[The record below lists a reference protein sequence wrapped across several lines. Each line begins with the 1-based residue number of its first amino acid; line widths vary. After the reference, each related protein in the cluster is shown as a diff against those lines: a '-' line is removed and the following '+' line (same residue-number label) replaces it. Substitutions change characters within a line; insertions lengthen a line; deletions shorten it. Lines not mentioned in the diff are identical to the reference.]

1 PANPAATE
9 KKEEESTGKPET
21 PAAKEEA
28 KEEGCQD
35 EPVPTTDAPAA
46 ATVDTPTQE
55 GEPAEKPAAPTA
67 PENEDEGKP
76 ELAPVQLT
84 PEQLKELR
92 DQITKEN
99 ARRTQEYQDKLEV
112 ARNRVRELNERFE
125 KWYYL
130 IDEKVY
136 NQIHLSNTDLISAK
150 KSTLEDIKGLDEGG
164 LNIPGLPGL
173 PGIPGLPSPTTPQ
186 P

>member
-1 PANPAATE
+1 MAT
-9 KKEEESTGKPET
+9 TET
-21 PAAKEEA
+21 PAAA
-28 KEEGCQD
+28 
-35 EPVPTTDAPAA
+35 
-46 ATVDTPTQE
+46 VDNTPPPE
-55 GEPAEKPAAPTA
+55 GEPVEKPAEAPTA
-67 PENEDEGKP
+67 TEKEDESKP
-76 ELAPVQLT
+76 DLAPVQLT

-99 ARRTQEYQDKLEV
+99 NRKMQEYQDKLDS

-136 NQIHLSNTDLISAK
+136 NQIHLSNTDLITAK

-164 LNIPGLPGL
+164 LDAPGLPGL
-173 PGIPGLPSPTTPQ
+173 PGIPGLPSPTTPK